1 MRLITSEER
10 RKDNASLVKGKRE
23 KVRRE
28 GGLSLSPPLLWGRE
42 QTSEPFFLPSG
53 EIFLLGSFPFSL
65 PGPDRNTLLFYS
77 SLVLLAASPS
87 PPSPLWTPLKKRGG

>member
-28 GGLSLSPPLLWGRE
+28 GGLSPPPLLWGRE
-42 QTSEPFFLPSG
+42 QTSQPFFLPSG